1 MNCFQS
7 KSAFFFRLLG
17 LAAVLGLTL
26 LASAPSYAQ
35 AQQNPPAANAASAQQ
50 NPTPGRGRSVTDAT
64 LRSDERATRG
74 EKPSENDDEQ
84 GDEALL
90 HSPVVKAT
98 ARVLH
103 LNLDTAMY
111 LMLGLNFAII
121 FFGIAIPIA
130 KVLPKIL
137 TRRSHTLSQDLTEA
151 RKATADAQ
159 ARLSAVEAQLAGL
172 GEEIKKLTAQVEQE
186 SIEDEKRIK
195 ASIGEES
202 ARIVAAAEQEIG
214 AAAAQ
219 ARRGLRSFAAD
230 LAIGQA
236 EKQIVLTPETDR
248 ALIAEFVAGAAGDG
262 KSAAAGNGGRN

>member
-1 MNCFQS
+1 MKLFRS
-7 KSAFFFRLLG
+7 KLNSGLEVVAF
-17 LAAVLGLTL
+17 AAL
-26 LASAPSYAQ
+26 LAFATAAFVPSRVT
-35 AQQNPPAANAASAQQ
+35 AQQNATAA
-50 NPTPGRGRSVTDAT
+50 PGHSTTDRTMKA
-64 LRSDERATRG
+64 DDRAMQG
-74 EKPSENDDEQ
+74 EKPNEAEDEQ

-103 LNLDTAMY
+103 MNLNTAMY

-130 KVLPKIL
+130 RTMPKIL
-137 TRRSHTLSQDLTEA
+137 RKRSQTLSVDLNDA

-186 SIEDEKRIK
+186 TLEDEKRIK

-219 ARRGLRSFAAD
+219 AKRALRTFAAD

-236 EKQIVLTPETDR
+236 EKQIALTPATDR
-248 ALIAEFVAGAAGDG
+248 ALIAEFVASAAGDH
-262 KSAAAGNGGRN
+262 KGGRN